1 MAKFHAAL
9 HRRRT
14 LEELSDRQI
23 LESIESV
30 TFSLEE
36 LHDYK
41 DMFRELERKGLIVT
55 GDFEDFLWSAKGE
68 SSNFLFQFD
77 CEIYGEINQALK
89 CYSVQKMYNG
99 ITTQTVRQI

>member
-1 MAKFHAAL
+1 MAKFHAL

-68 SSNFLFQFD
+68 SSNFLFSL
-77 CEIYGEINQALK
+77 IVKSMVKSIKL
-89 CYSVQKMYNG
+89 
-99 ITTQTVRQI
+99 